1 MKNKFLN
8 DKPMSKNAPTDNNY
22 IITKEMN
29 FEQEQKKAIRLIR
42 EFYQNGPENCTTHP
56 HPFF

>member
-1 MKNKFLN
+1 
-8 DKPMSKNAPTDNNY
+8 MSKNAPTDNNY